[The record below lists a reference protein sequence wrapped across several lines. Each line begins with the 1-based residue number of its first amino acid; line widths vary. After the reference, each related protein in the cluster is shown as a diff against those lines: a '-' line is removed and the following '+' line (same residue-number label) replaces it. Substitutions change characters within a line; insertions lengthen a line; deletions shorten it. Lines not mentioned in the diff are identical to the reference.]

1 MRIGT
6 RSSFLLL
13 LTTLFGIAAFAW
25 PLMIHQ
31 SSGPNSAHNGDAP
44 WIFVGL
50 VPLLLAIVMAE
61 LSEGAIDA
69 KAVALLG
76 ILAACFAALRV
87 PSPGINGFEPEWFLL
102 ILSARVFGRGF
113 GFVLGAVA
121 FFASALIT
129 GGVGPWLPFQM
140 LAAAW
145 VGFGAGCLPP
155 MRGFPER
162 LMLAGY
168 GVVSA
173 LVYGLLTNFWFWPFV
188 GGSTTYSFVPGLGTI
203 ENLHRFILF
212 DLTTSMGFDLTQG
225 GDLRGHGPG
234 VGPAG
239 PRCTAPRLTPGGL
252 RAADPIHRQGGR
264 RISSQSGRAE
274 GVQDDQAVK
283 IVSLLPSA
291 TEIVYALGLGEHLR
305 GVSFECDYP
314 EDARSVPVVSGTALP
329 TDGSLGLSFGHLWQ
343 IPVLAGALV
352 WLFVARRS
360 VVSALLIAGGIG
372 VVVTLAGVRV

>member
-1 MRIGT
+1 MTVSDSRPAHRPEHRLPPAIRVGS

-13 LTTLFGIAAFAW
+13 LTTVFGLAAFAW
-25 PLMIHQ
+25 PLLIHQ
-31 SSGPNSAHNGDAP
+31 SAGPNSAHSGDAP

-50 VPLLLAIVMAE
+50 IPLLLAIVIAE

-102 ILSARVFGRGF
+102 ILAARVFGRGF

-140 LAAAW
+140 LAAGW

-162 LMLAGY
+162 LMLACY
-168 GVVSA
+168 GVLSA

-188 GGSTTYSFVPGLGTI
+188 GGTTTTYSFVPGLGTVA
-203 ENLHRFILF
+203 NLHRFLLF
-212 DLTTSMGFDLTQG
+212 DLTTSMGFDLT
-225 GDLRGHGPG
+225 
-234 VGPAG
+234 
-239 PRCTAPRLTPGGL
+239 
-252 RAADPIHRQGGR
+252 RAVTCAVMVLVLGR
-264 RISSQSGRAE
+264 
-274 GVQDDQAVK
+274 
-283 IVSLLPSA
+283 
-291 TEIVYALGLGEHLR
+291 
-305 GVSFECDYP
+305 
-314 EDARSVPVVSGTALP
+314 
-329 TDGSLGLSFGHLWQ
+329 
-343 IPVLAGALV
+343 PVLAAL
-352 WLFVARRS
+352 RRAS
-360 VVSALLIAGGIG
+360 RRAAFEPQIDF
-372 VVVTLAGVRV
+372 TEQ

>member
-1 MRIGT
+1 LTPAIRFGS

-13 LTTLFGIAAFAW
+13 LTTLFGVAAFAW
-25 PLMIHQ
+25 PLLIHQ
-31 SSGPNSAHNGDAP
+31 TGGQNTAHSGDAP

-50 VPLLLAIVMAE
+50 LPLLLAIVMAE

-87 PSPGINGFEPEWFLL
+87 ASPGINGFEPEWFLL
-102 ILSARVFGRGF
+102 VLAARVFGRGF

-140 LAAAW
+140 LAAGW

-162 LMLAGY
+162 LLLAGY
-168 GVVSA
+168 GAVSA

-203 ENLHRFILF
+203 ANLHRFILF
-212 DLTTSMGFDLTQG
+212 DLTTSMGFDLT
-225 GDLRGHGPG
+225 
-234 VGPAG
+234 
-239 PRCTAPRLTPGGL
+239 
-252 RAADPIHRQGGR
+252 RAVTCAVLILVLGR
-264 RISSQSGRAE
+264 
-274 GVQDDQAVK
+274 
-283 IVSLLPSA
+283 
-291 TEIVYALGLGEHLR
+291 
-305 GVSFECDYP
+305 
-314 EDARSVPVVSGTALP
+314 
-329 TDGSLGLSFGHLWQ
+329 
-343 IPVLAGALV
+343 PVLAAL
-352 WLFVARRS
+352 RRASRRAAFEPQIDFMEES
-360 VVSALLIAGGIG
+360 VPGGG
-372 VVVTLAGVRV
+372 Q